1 MTYIRPSVCYLD
13 GILSLTIGEGSFQM
27 ALHHFKTDFYKNQFD
42 QNKAQLQ
49 QNKPLSA
56 SFGERKPL
64 MLNGVNLGDIMKRT
78 INEEIN
84 KINQEKKQT
93 FFRNGGS

>member
-42 QNKAQLQ
+42 QNKAKLQ
-49 QNKPLSA
+49 QNKPLSS

-64 MLNGVNLGDIMKRT
+64 MLNGINLGDIMKRT